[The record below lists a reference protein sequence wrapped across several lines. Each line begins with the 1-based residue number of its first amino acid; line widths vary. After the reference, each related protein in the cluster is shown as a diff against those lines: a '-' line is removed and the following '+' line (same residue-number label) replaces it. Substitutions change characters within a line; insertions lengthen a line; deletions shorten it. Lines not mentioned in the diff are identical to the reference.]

1 MVPGSSAQGQA
12 GRPREGQTEEH
23 GRRALG
29 NHRELEGQGEEK
41 ESEEQRQGQGKRN
54 FTWVNATFPGLAN
67 QNKAI

>member
-54 FTWVNATFPGLAN
+54 FT
-67 QNKAI
+67 